1 MSMYCVAFGLPMSL
15 RARTIKIRANIRAT
29 VQPAKKPK
37 VFTKTKFK
45 GKKLISKL
53 VPIHCYEV

>member
-1 MSMYCVAFGLPMSL
+1 MYCVAFGLSMSL
-15 RARTIKIRANIRAT
+15 RARTIKIRANIRAIE
-29 VQPAKKPK
+29 QPAKKPE

-45 GKKLISKL
+45 GKKMISKL

>member
-1 MSMYCVAFGLPMSL
+1 MYCIASFLPMSL

-29 VQPAKKPK
+29 EQPAKKPE

-53 VPIHCYEV
+53 VPIHYYEV